1 MKKLVSV
8 LGLLGMVIL
17 SGCSEEVKS
26 REWYMDHQKERAE
39 IYQKCRESGNDTP
52 NCRNAIDA
60 QFQIDQKNAKPPT
73 FDFNLEDEMKKDAKE

>member
-1 MKKLVSV
+1 MKMLMSV
-8 LGLLGMVIL
+8 FGLLGFVLL

-26 REWYMDHQKERAE
+26 RDWYMDHPKERAE
-39 IYQKCRESGNDTP
+39 IYEKCKASGNDTP